1 MILFSFFAVSILAC
15 IVVCIG
21 AYLIFRN
28 EFWKRQDFMEKIN
41 RLFRWEIDMEDTR
54 SFDEVFVAVKYKI
67 LNKMPMLTA
76 KEKLVE
82 QMIMDAVDAFGYHF
96 IYSN

>member
-1 MILFSFFAVSILAC
+1 METSRFYGENQQNVSIRRY
-15 IVVCIG
+15 II
-21 AYLIFRN
+21 
-28 EFWKRQDFMEKIN
+28 
-41 RLFRWEIDMEDTR
+41 MEDTR

-82 QMIMDAVDAFGYHF
+82 QIIMDAVDAFGYHF
-96 IYSN
+96 IFDN

>member
-1 MILFSFFAVSILAC
+1 
-15 IVVCIG
+15 
-21 AYLIFRN
+21 
-28 EFWKRQDFMEKIN
+28 
-41 RLFRWEIDMEDTR
+41 MEDTR

-82 QMIMDAVDAFGYHF
+82 QIIMNAVDVFGYHF
-96 IYSN
+96 IFGSLLNKQEERSQAKVAP

>member
-1 MILFSFFAVSILAC
+1 METSRFYGENKQNVSIRRD
-15 IVVCIG
+15 
-21 AYLIFRN
+21 LI
-28 EFWKRQDFMEKIN
+28 
-41 RLFRWEIDMEDTR
+41 MEDTR

-82 QMIMDAVDAFGYHF
+82 QIIMDAVDVFGYDF
-96 IYSN
+96 VYSN